1 MDSSSKNTKSPQ
13 KDIDQKDKTAAVGN
27 NKEEM
32 SEQINTTSKLT

>member
-13 KDIDQKDKTAAVGN
+13 KDIDQKDKTAVGN